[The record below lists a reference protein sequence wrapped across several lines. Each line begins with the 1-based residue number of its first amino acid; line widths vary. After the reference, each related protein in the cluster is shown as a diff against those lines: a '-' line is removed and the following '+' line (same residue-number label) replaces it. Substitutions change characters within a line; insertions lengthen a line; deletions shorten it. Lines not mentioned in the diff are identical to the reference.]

1 MYFLPRAMNME
12 AQFLH
17 AQPRKLNANILKPI
31 LRAYALGYL
40 TVTGPKLI
48 AFLHVIRR
56 KDLNNEEKLNR
67 LFKILSRPFR
77 WNRFPTFCALLAGGS
92 TLLPAV
98 FEPLFTRIT
107 RTWTKGKGRARPAI
121 TQSLL
126 RTIRFLAALL
136 SGWICFPIINSNGEV
151 PPSAATSRSEEEA
164 AIASKANRRN
174 QRKAPEPPGLA
185 GKTLDLSLFAVI
197 RATDAVACMAWERW
211 RKRREARRK
220 WTYAESISPRLADAG
235 VFATSSAIIMWAWF
249 YLPERLP
256 APYRRWI
263 EDAAQ
268 IDNRLIE
275 ALRSARRT
283 EWEYG
288 KPSENKPPLQS
299 MCDDYNLPR
308 EWGDPEK
315 TIPFPCELVHM
326 GCGPSCE
333 KHALWRFAK
342 AFHFACATYLPI
354 HLALRWRSR
363 SVTVFANAVKN
374 ALRSSAFLSCFISIF
389 YYSVCLART
398 RLGPRLFSPKLVTPM
413 MWDSGLCVAAGCMM
427 CGWSILV
434 ENAKKRLELALFV
447 APRAAVTLLP
457 RRYDKK
463 DQWREQ
469 AAFSVSTAILIT
481 AIQERPEMI
490 RGVFGRVLAQIFNH

>member
-1 MYFLPRAMNME
+1 MPSAGQPGGTRGNSLRPHYLSGTCSHGAKKLSYRQPIESLQQKLSSDQVTAKHLPRLDATNVGKVKDANGLKQTRDFAIRVAWNFFLPKISNPTSPYFIQGGYVFSSTSHEHGSTISPCSTSQTEREHPKAM
-12 AQFLH
+12 
-17 AQPRKLNANILKPI
+17 RI

-77 WNRFPTFCALLAGGS
+77 WNRFPTFCALLTGGS

-107 RTWTKGKGRARPAI
+107 RTWTKGKGKARPAV

-136 SGWICFPIINSNGEV
+136 SAWICFPIINSNGEV

-164 AIASKANRRN
+164 ATASKAKRRN
-174 QRKAPEPPGLA
+174 QRKAPEPPGL
-185 GKTLDLSLFAVI
+185 
-197 RATDAVACMAWERW
+197 
-211 RKRREARRK
+211 
-220 WTYAESISPRLADAG
+220 
-235 VFATSSAIIMWAWF
+235 
-249 YLPERLP
+249 
-256 APYRRWI
+256 
-263 EDAAQ
+263 
-268 IDNRLIE
+268 
-275 ALRSARRT
+275 
-283 EWEYG
+283 
-288 KPSENKPPLQS
+288 
-299 MCDDYNLPR
+299 
-308 EWGDPEK
+308 K

-342 AFHFACATYLPI
+342 AFHFSCATYLPI

-363 SVTVFANAVKN
+363 SVTVFVNAVKN